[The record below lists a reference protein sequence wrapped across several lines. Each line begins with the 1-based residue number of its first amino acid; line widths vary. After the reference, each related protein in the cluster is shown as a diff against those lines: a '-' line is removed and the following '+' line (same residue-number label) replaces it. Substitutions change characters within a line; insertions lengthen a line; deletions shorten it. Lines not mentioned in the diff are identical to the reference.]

1 METSGLRWLATYEW
15 PLCLVFVRGVS
26 EDRVFRAL
34 GADPADAVVCTPMEV
49 AQVVR
54 GPVVQVGRAGE
65 WVVVVEEMEPP
76 QGIRPEVL
84 RRVSAGGEAVAL
96 HNDMGKG
103 NHEFGYAADGE
114 IIAALTTS
122 VPLYWSGSD
131 PARFEPLARELGL
144 TEDAEVRDDVD
155 EWEAVVSLAECA
167 FGLRLPQADLG
178 QPMRS
183 AQVLPPL
190 EDLPLGPAAD
200 EAFLI
205 GNDPVLDLLL
215 NRADPPTLAA
225 VAAVRIRR
233 LMTEVGLDSYAELA
247 AAAEAA
253 IAGKA
258 GHPADEDAA
267 GTILRRIA
275 RDQDE
280 AEHYLAN
287 IVNGI
292 RLPVPEAELRQ
303 RVRRGDAA
311 KLLRLLLDRRQP
323 AQLLVCEIADRQIWD
338 AEGWQD
344 PVSWRPQAIADLGD
358 VEVPPAE
365 LQAAEQAWLAD
376 PEPVRGR
383 WGMIDA
389 EPVRA
394 HVRALIASGM
404 DPGRISEL
412 SGENDVFIDGL
423 LSGDFDYVNVDEA
436 RQLLLIRA

>member
-15 PLCLVFVRGVS
+15 PLCLVFVRGVA
-26 EDRVFRAL
+26 EDEVFRSL
-34 GADPADAVVCTPMEV
+34 GADPADAVVRTPMEV
-49 AQVVR
+49 AQAVP
-54 GPVVQVGRAGE
+54 GPVVQVGRTGE
-65 WVVVVEEMEPP
+65 WVVVVEETEPP

-84 RRVSAGGEAVAL
+84 RRLSDGGEAVAL
-96 HNDMGKG
+96 HKDIGKG
-103 NHEFGYAADGE
+103 NHQFGYAADGD
-114 IIAALTTS
+114 IIAALTTTI
-122 VPLYWSGSD
+122 PLHWSGSD
-131 PARFEPLARELGL
+131 PARFEPLARQLGL
-144 TEDAEVRDDVD
+144 TEDAEEPDDID
-155 EWEAVVSLAECA
+155 EWEAVVALAERA
-167 FGLRLPQADLG
+167 FGLRLAQADLD

-190 EDLPLGPAAD
+190 ADLTPHPAV
-200 EAFLI
+200 EQVFRI

-215 NRADPPTLAA
+215 NRADPATLAA

-233 LMTEVGLDSYAELA
+233 LMAAVGLDSYPELA

-253 IAGKA
+253 IAGEA
-258 GHPADEDAA
+258 GHPADDDAA

-280 AEHYLAN
+280 AEDYLAN
-287 IVNGI
+287 IVNGV
-292 RLPVPEAELRQ
+292 RLPVPEAELQQ

-311 KLLRLLLDRRQP
+311 KLLRLLLDKRP
-323 AQLLVCEIADRQIWD
+323 SAQLLVCEIVDQQIWD
-338 AEGWQD
+338 AKGWQE
-344 PVSWRPQAIADLGD
+344 PLSWRPQAIADLRH

-365 LQAAEQAWLAD
+365 LQAAEQAWLAE

-389 EPVRA
+389 GPVRA
-394 HVRALIASGM
+394 HVHALIASGM
-404 DPGRISEL
+404 DPGRVAEL

-423 LSGDFDYVNVDEA
+423 LRGYFDYVDVDEA